1 MSIPSGEPAPLEL
14 WAGVECTVNRVGD
27 RYGDQMEQNGHA
39 ARISDLDLFA
49 GLGVKALRYPILWER
64 TAPDSLNA
72 IDWTWADA
80 RLARLSELNIRPIV
94 GLAHHGSGPR
104 HTHLAAPTFA
114 LELAA
119 YAGKVAERFPHIDA
133 WTPVNEPLTTAR
145 FSGLYGHWYPHG
157 TTEQLF
163 ARCLIHQC
171 RAVVLAM
178 QAVRKINPAAQLV
191 QTDDLGKIYSTPHL
205 RYQADF
211 ENERRWL
218 SWDLLCGRVNCHH
231 RMWGHLLWAGIDER
245 ELSWFLDNP
254 CPPDV
259 IGINHY
265 LTSERFIDERHER
278 YPAES
283 IANNGRDRYADVEA
297 VRVLR
302 DGTPGVRGMIQECW
316 DRYGLPLAI
325 TEAHLG
331 CTREEQLR
339 WLRDVWTSA
348 QDAHSKGVDIRA
360 VTAWALLGSHN
371 WNSLLTRFDDSYEPG
386 VFDVRGRASAGRPL
400 ASPGEKDTLSGGEE
414 HAPRPT
420 ALAGLMT
427 ELAANT
433 TPTHP
438 VLDSPGWWQ
447 RSKRLIYPVVEAGIV
462 EEEDGERRGSEAKRL
477 RGKGR
482 LEHNEAVFDLA
493 LDNKQQATSNG
504 QQATTPRPLLIA
516 GAGGTLGYAFA
527 RLCDH
532 RNLAV
537 IAPGRNELDIADADG
552 VAAVIEHSRPWAVIN
567 AAGFADVN
575 GAQRDPAR
583 SDKDNR
589 QGAVTLARACAVRG
603 LPFVT
608 LSSAH
613 VFDGGKHGAYVE
625 SDPLAPLNVY
635 GCSQAAAEAQIRA
648 LCPDA
653 LVVRAGLCFGPWD
666 DANFL
671 TRALRQLACDQT
683 VFAAADTAF
692 APAYIPDL
700 VHACLDLLID
710 GERGVW
716 HLAHPARV
724 SEAELLRMAADAAGL
739 NSALVQGVS
748 LRSLRHAAPRA
759 RLCTLSTERGQLM
772 PSLQTALEC
781 YLNDG
786 VRRRLADISLSEH
799 EGRSGSLQT
808 LATQR
813 GRHKPSRSA
822 A

>member
-1 MSIPSGEPAPLEL
+1 MSVPPGALAPLEL
-14 WAGVECTVNRVGD
+14 WAGIECTVNRVGD
-27 RYGDQMEQNGHA
+27 RYGDQMERSGHA
-39 ARISDLDLFA
+39 ARPSDLDLFA

-64 TAPDSLNA
+64 TAPDSLND

-80 RLARLSELNIRPIV
+80 RLARLSALNIRPIV
-94 GLAHHGSGPR
+94 GLTHHGSGPR
-104 HTHLAAPTFA
+104 HTHLADPAFA
-114 LELAA
+114 SGLAA

-163 ARCLIHQC
+163 ARCLLHQC
-171 RAVVLAM
+171 HAVVLAM
-178 QAVRKINPAAQLV
+178 QAVRKINSAAQLI

-218 SWDLLCGRVNCHH
+218 SWDLLCGRVDHHH

-245 ELSWFLDNP
+245 ELCWFLDNP
-254 CPPDV
+254 CPPDI

-265 LTSERFIDERHER
+265 LTSERFIDERHEN
-278 YPAES
+278 YPTKC
-283 IANNGRDRYADVEA
+283 IADNGRDRYADVEA

-302 DGTPGVRGMIQECW
+302 DGTPGVRGMIQEAHT
-316 DRYGLPLAI
+316 RYGLPLAI

-339 WLRDVWTSA
+339 WLRDVWISA
-348 QDAHSKGVDIRA
+348 QDAQASGVDMRA

-386 VFDVRGRASAGRPL
+386 VFDVRGPS
-400 ASPGEKDTLSGGEE
+400 
-414 HAPRPT
+414 PRPT
-420 ALAGLMT
+420 ALVGLMT

-438 VLDSPGWWQ
+438 VLDSPGWWR
-447 RSKRLIYPVVEAGIV
+447 RSKRLIYPVVEASDV
-462 EEEDGERRGSEAKRL
+462 EAGKGERRGEGEKRL
-477 RGKGR
+477 RGQGNGGR
-482 LEHNEAVFDLA
+482 AAGYEPR
-493 LDNKQQATSNG
+493 
-504 QQATTPRPLLIA
+504 TTNHEPRPLLIA
-516 GAGGTLGYAFA
+516 GAGGALGHAFA

-532 RNLAV
+532 RNLAT
-537 IAPGRNELDIADADG
+537 IALGRNELDIADADA
-552 VAAVIEHSRPWAVIN
+552 VAAAIERHQPWAVIN
-567 AAGFADVN
+567 AAGFADAD

-583 SDKDNR
+583 AERDNT
-589 QGAVTLARACAVRG
+589 QGALTLARACAAQG

-608 LSSAH
+608 LSSAQ
-613 VFDGGKHGAYVE
+613 VFDGSKVGAYVE
-625 SDPLAPLNVY
+625 SDAVAPLNVY
-635 GCSQAAAEAQIRA
+635 GCSQAAAEAQVRS
-648 LCPDA
+648 LHPNA
-653 LVVRAGLCFGPWD
+653 LVIRAGLCFGPWD

-671 TRALRQLACDQT
+671 TRALRQLACNQT
-683 VFAAADTAF
+683 VRVAADTAF

-724 SEAELLRMAADAAGL
+724 SEAELLRMAADAASL
-739 NSALVQGVS
+739 DTELVQGVP
-748 LRSLRHAAPRA
+748 LRSLRFDAPRA
-759 RLCTLSTERGQLM
+759 RLCALTTERGQLM
-772 PSLQTALEC
+772 PSLQTAIEC

-786 VRRRLADISLSEH
+786 VRQRLADISLAEH
-799 EGRSGSLQT
+799 QGRAESLQT
-808 LATQR
+808 LASQS
-813 GRHKPSRSA
+813 GRSKPARSA